1 MKVLATVA
9 ILLAS
14 LCPVIAQVPQS
25 NAWPQINTFEIPFGM
40 GGYVG
45 GASISPDGR
54 KVVAI
59 YEPPFWSRNDDLVKS
74 TIKLWNVGNS
84 DPAATRQWIVKRAE
98 VPGNLWRSNQRS
110 RIQYCDH
117 GRGIMLA
124 DSFGTISFLDP
135 QTLQLLRTVAANFAV
150 DPNGA
155 RARVACAMNSPL
167 ALVAISG
174 GLTGPEGHKKL
185 DDEVTVKM
193 FDLNLGTAVHEW
205 SLHRSVPVG
214 DVAISPSGAQIAITY
229 VPMNNLTQRPKAIP
243 NLELFDAA
251 SGRTTLL
258 VKTGHLPGGV
268 SFVGESRVA
277 TADVILPGIFGQAK
291 IKVWDST
298 TGQLLTELADPKL
311 GARRK
316 VAASSDGSVILGYIP
331 HELVTLDREAET
343 TLEQRFRLWDGAT
356 GETIATSPL
365 IIPLRPYHEAPDI
378 ELSAN
383 GRAAVVSS
391 VGAYPVQVFY
401 ASDQPKA
408 ALPTSAPRPQMVP

>member
-25 NAWPQINTFEIPFGM
+25 NAWPQINTFEITFGM

-229 VPMNNLTQRPKAIP
+229 APMNNLTQRPKAIP

-343 TLEQRFRLWDGAT
+343 TLEQRFRLWD
-356 GETIATSPL
+356 
-365 IIPLRPYHEAPDI
+365 
-378 ELSAN
+378 
-383 GRAAVVSS
+383 
-391 VGAYPVQVFY
+391 
-401 ASDQPKA
+401 
-408 ALPTSAPRPQMVP
+408 